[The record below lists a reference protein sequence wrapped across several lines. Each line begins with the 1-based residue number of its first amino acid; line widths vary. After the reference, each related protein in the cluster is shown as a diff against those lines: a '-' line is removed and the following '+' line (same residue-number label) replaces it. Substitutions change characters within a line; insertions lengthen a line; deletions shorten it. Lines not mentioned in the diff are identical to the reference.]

1 MACFL
6 ADAGVSRGDRVALLA
21 PNGAHHIT
29 LLAACARL
37 GAIFVPLNWRLSPKE
52 LGGVLDNADP
62 RVWLVDKEM
71 LELALA
77 TGRRRNLMM
86 LEHATLR
93 KERTH
98 LPEVSV
104 DDDSPALLIY
114 TSGTT
119 GTPRGAVLSHRAL
132 RESAEQFVEGLSLN
146 SRDINYA
153 SAPLF
158 HIAGLAT
165 LTLPLLMV
173 GGTSVISSSKEPREI
188 LDHITEHRCTCA
200 FFVPAVWRRVVAPEV
215 SRMNDFITMRFGLV
229 GGAPCPPELRRRC
242 AAAGVPLSIGYGMT
256 EAAPMVTL
264 LPHHESGD
272 EGCVGYPGERISLE
286 IRSPEGARLDDGEIG
301 QVHISAPNL
310 MSGYWTGEGS
320 PLDTGRLRGGW
331 FASHDLGYIDPEG
344 RLVLVGRMHDMI
356 ITGGENVHPEEV
368 ERALMRTFGDALEEC
383 AVLGVSGGEFG
394 ERVCCALVWRG
405 GHFSRE
411 SVIAKLREHLAGYK
425 IPRQFM
431 LLDALP
437 RNGTGKVDR
446 GALRRFFKN
455 QDILAS

>member
-1 MACFL
+1 
-6 ADAGVSRGDRVALLA
+6 
-21 PNGAHHIT
+21 
-29 LLAACARL
+29 
-37 GAIFVPLNWRLSPKE
+37 
-52 LGGVLDNADP
+52 
-62 RVWLVDKEM
+62 
-71 LELALA
+71 
-77 TGRRRNLMM
+77 
-86 LEHATLR
+86 
-93 KERTH
+93 
-98 LPEVSV
+98 
-104 DDDSPALLIY
+104 
-114 TSGTT
+114 
-119 GTPRGAVLSHRAL
+119 
-132 RESAEQFVEGLSLN
+132 
-146 SRDINYA
+146 
-153 SAPLF
+153 
-158 HIAGLAT
+158 
-165 LTLPLLMV
+165 
-173 GGTSVISSSKEPREI
+173 
-188 LDHITEHRCTCA
+188 
-200 FFVPAVWRRVVAPEV
+200 
-215 SRMNDFITMRFGLV
+215 MNDFITMRFGLV

-405 GHFSRE
+405 GPFSQE
-411 SVIAKLREHLAGYK
+411 NAIAKLREHLAGYK